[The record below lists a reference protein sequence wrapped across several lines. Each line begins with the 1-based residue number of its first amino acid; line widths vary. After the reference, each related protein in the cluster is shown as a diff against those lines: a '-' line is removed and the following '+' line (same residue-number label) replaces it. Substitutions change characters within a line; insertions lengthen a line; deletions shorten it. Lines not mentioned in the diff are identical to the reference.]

1 MVATIFVFMTPC
13 GYSRCLIKDKLW
25 VTQKFGGIKKG
36 ETKTTIIQMD
46 NRRRIKTE
54 EKANVVAW

>member
-1 MVATIFVFMTPC
+1 MTPC

-36 ETKTTIIQMD
+36 ETKITIIQMD